1 MNLLPYVKARYPI
14 LYLLTPEEG
23 RAELAI
29 QKAAQE
35 AKYKLRIWSHTEGFM
50 DPNGKNAE
58 QTEDPIEALVAI
70 KGGADNTI
78 YVARDL
84 PAFFSSEK
92 VVRLLRDIARDFKQT
107 SKTLII
113 TSPVPRLPKDLER
126 DVTLLEFDLPQREEI
141 EHVFTKLYEP
151 NKAKIGAI
159 AEDERERIVQ
169 AAMGLTTVEA
179 ENALAKAVV
188 ESVSSDKKNRPPI
201 SKLVLREKALA
212 VRKTG
217 ILEFFEAPQT
227 ASDIGGLENLKL
239 WLTMRSKAFT
249 RKAREFR
256 LPMPRGILLVGIP
269 GCGKSLSAKAASNI
283 WAVPLIRFDIGRVFG
298 GLVGE
303 SESNMRLAIQT
314 AEAIGSCVLWI
325 DEMEKAF
332 AGMGGNGTTDGGTS
346 QRVFGNFLSWMQL
359 CEAQHNCIYVE

>member
-14 LYLLTPEEG
+14 LYLVTPEEG

-35 AKYKLRIWSHTEGFM
+35 AKYKLRIWSHFM

-58 QTEDPIEALVAI
+58 QTEDPIEALIAI

-84 PAFFSSEK
+84 QAFFSSEK

-141 EHVFTKLYEP
+141 EHVFNKLYEP

-159 AEDERERIVQ
+159 PEDERERIVQ

-212 VRKTG
+212 VRKSG
-217 ILEFFEAPQT
+217 ILRSPPDRQRRRWAGKPETLADDARQGVHPQGARIQAAHAARHT
-227 ASDIGGLENLKL
+227 AGRNSRLREVSFCQGGQQHLGG
-239 WLTMRSKAFT
+239 AFDPL
-249 RKAREFR
+249 RHRPR
-256 LPMPRGILLVGIP
+256 LRRP
-269 GCGKSLSAKAASNI
+269 G
-283 WAVPLIRFDIGRVFG
+283 RR
-298 GLVGE
+298 VGE
-303 SESNMRLAIQT
+303 QHA
-314 AEAIGSCVLWI
+314 
-325 DEMEKAF
+325 
-332 AGMGGNGTTDGGTS
+332 AGHTDRRS
-346 QRVFGNFLSWMQL
+346 DR
-359 CEAQHNCIYVE
+359 

>member
-14 LYLLTPEEG
+14 LYLVTPEEG

-58 QTEDPIEALVAI
+58 QTEDPIEALIAI

-84 PAFFSSEK
+84 QAFFSSEK

-159 AEDERERIVQ
+159 PEDERERIVQ

-227 ASDIGGLENLKL
+227 ANDVGGLENLKL
-239 WLTMRSKAFT
+239 WLTMRGKAFT
-249 RKAREFR
+249 RKAREFK

-332 AGMGGNGTTDGGTS
+332 AGMGGSGTTDGGTS
-346 QRVFGNFLSWMQL
+346 QRVFGSFLSWMQL
-359 CEAQHNCIYVE
+359 C